1 MIQRFA
7 DAMQLAR
14 LHPSHGWLALLQLS
28 VLRPALS
35 AAIILFFQ
43 VPIATLFDGMEDQK
57 VKQRRR
63 VSQTLPEIK

>member
-1 MIQRFA
+1 
-7 DAMQLAR
+7 
-14 LHPSHGWLALLQLS
+14 

-43 VPIATLFDGMEDQK
+43 VPSATRFDGMEDQK
-57 VKQRRR
+57 VKEHRR